1 MDVGLLSQYFFHA
14 IIMGIIYCLM
24 AMGITFIYSIM
35 KMINWCMGEFYMIG
49 SYIQFFLLS
58 SLLGYE
64 NWFLGIPLT
73 ILLVFLIGMLYYRLL
88 LGPMYMRGIERK
100 DEYITVITLATLVL
114 FRNIMA
120 VLYGPYIYSPR
131 DYFPIVNFGTL
142 SMNGSKLIA
151 AIGTVIITG
160 VFYYSVKKT
169 WIGRAFQATAQNRVG
184 VQIAGVNPHRIDE
197 FAFGIGCAL
206 AAASG
211 SLLAPVFMVFPTNG
225 AITTIKGFAII
236 ILGGLGSIEGAIIG
250 AMALSFVEVFGAAFI
265 NAAYRDIYSFILLL
279 LILAFRPKGLF
290 GEKERLA

>member
-1 MDVGLLSQYFFHA
+1 VDVGLLSQYFFHA

-73 ILLVFLIGMLYYRLL
+73 ILLVFLIGILYYRLL
-88 LGPMYMRGIERK
+88 LGPMMRGIERK

-120 VLYGPYIYSPR
+120 VLYGPYIYSPK
-131 DYFPIVNFGTL
+131 DYFAIVNFGTL

-151 AIGTVIITG
+151 AIGTAIITS
-160 VFYYSVKKT
+160 VFYYSIKKT
-169 WIGRAFQATAQNRVG
+169 WIGRAFQATAQNRMG

-225 AITTIKGFAII
+225 AITTIKGFTII
-236 ILGGLGSIEGAIIG
+236 VLGGLGSIEGAIIG
-250 AMALSFVEVFGAAFI
+250 AMALGFVEVFGAAFI